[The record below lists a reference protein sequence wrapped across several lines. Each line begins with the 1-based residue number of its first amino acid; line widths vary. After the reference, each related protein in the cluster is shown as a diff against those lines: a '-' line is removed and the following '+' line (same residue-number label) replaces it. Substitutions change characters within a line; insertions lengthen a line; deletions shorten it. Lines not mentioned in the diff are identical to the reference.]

1 MKPDHLGHVF
11 QALTRNKESRT
22 PAINLSAASGYAGNP
37 ATTLFSSAS
46 QVWSLMA
53 GASETLLS
61 GGQRSAAVAAARA
74 VHDQSFA
81 NYREVVLAAFQ
92 NVEDQL
98 ASLRVLGQ
106 QIGVEQAAVQAAERA
121 VQITLNEYQAGTVA
135 YTSVLT
141 AQTTLLSDQQQTAL
155 QVQENRLLASVGLV
169 AALGG
174 GWYRRA
180 TTCKS
185 CI

>member
-1 MKPDHLGHVF
+1 
-11 QALTRNKESRT
+11 
-22 PAINLSAASGYAGNP
+22 
-37 ATTLFSSAS
+37 
-46 QVWSLMA
+46 MA

-74 VHDQSFA
+74 VHDQSIA

-121 VQITLNEYQAGTVA
+121 VQITLNEYQTGVA

-141 AQTTLLSDQQQTAL
+141 AQTTLLSDQQTAL

-174 GWYRRA
+174 GWDTSQLPTRHDLQ
-180 TTCKS
+180 KLHL
-185 CI
+185 IPG